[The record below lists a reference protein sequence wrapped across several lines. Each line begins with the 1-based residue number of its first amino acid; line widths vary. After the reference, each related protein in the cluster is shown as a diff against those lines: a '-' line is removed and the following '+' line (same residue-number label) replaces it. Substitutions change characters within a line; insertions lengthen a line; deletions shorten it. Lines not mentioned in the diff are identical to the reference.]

1 LLPAGNFA
9 KTKFDHQGVFMRLFL
24 KAVSDLIQD
33 FNSRANDLEHFFF
46 E

>member
-1 LLPAGNFA
+1 LLLAGNFA
-9 KTKFDHQGVFMRLFL
+9 KTKFDHQGVFIRLL
-24 KAVSDLIQD
+24 MKTVSDLIQD